1 MLKAIEELRA
11 YEKHYQSDCF
21 LMNGHDLVLQY
32 GTDELMT
39 VKNQD
44 NNDMKIEKFEL
55 NDGSYL
61 TNIDMDQI
69 IQQLN
74 AFKADQGISITN
86 NDHKL

>member
-1 MLKAIEELRA
+1 
-11 YEKHYQSDCF
+11 
-21 LMNGHDLVLQY
+21 
-32 GTDELMT
+32 MT

-44 NNDMKIEKFEL
+44 NNDTKIEKFEL

-74 AFKADQGISITN
+74 AYKADNAISITN
-86 NDHKL
+86 NDQLRQNQAMMNIVASGWHQ